1 MPRNSEAAA
10 SRRSKEAFV
19 LLQPTVSDSKG
30 VLTKQQEIASRQGT
44 VSEQKE
50 VLKHR

>member
-1 MPRNSEAAA
+1 MPRHSKAAA

-30 VLTKQQEIASRQGT
+30 VLTRQQEEKASRQGII
-44 VSEQKE
+44 SE
-50 VLKHR
+50 